1 MKDKTAKAFAFAE
14 VRRSWWGGIANRSKW
29 LMVTYPKG
37 DITHSKSK
45 QRRPGREKRSI
56 DCDGEERTDKMLK
69 ARNSFGPYECS
80 REAIDRWRVHLR
92 LDPSCFHS
100 SINLPDNM
108 GPSRKSVTKT
118 STKNKGYLLQ
128 SPSMKDRKKPFVWFR
143 LEGYYPPYWCSWAI
157 LCSWFNWVTDSSV
170 GLPLF

>member
-1 MKDKTAKAFAFAE
+1 MNQIKHMNEAGRWRIRQLKLSLLQRIR

-37 DITHSKSK
+37 DRTHSKSK

-56 DCDGEERTDKMLK
+56 DCDGEERKEKMLK

-118 STKNKGYLLQ
+118 STKNN
-128 SPSMKDRKKPFVWFR
+128 SSFASS
-143 LEGYYPPYWCSWAI
+143 YP
-157 LCSWFNWVTDSSV
+157 T
-170 GLPLF
+170 